1 MRREIK
7 INNRKWKFAIMNG
20 KNNKN
25 DKNSFSISYDFMQR
39 WGRLANS
46 DYLKIYIYMLYEY
59 SKNGSVS
66 SVEKLEKQLHIR
78 RDIIEAAIDFW
89 ETNGFMTLS
98 DGVVGFP
105 NNNFES
111 AAEQPDSTE
120 KPRKKVR
127 ENLRASYAP
136 GEIAQAM
143 EENASLSDLFSGAE
157 RVLGKSLSS
166 SDIEMIYSFYDWL
179 GLPVEVII
187 MLLGYCAKVG
197 KRTKRYMET
206 VAIDWSDRGID
217 NYEAAEALI
226 KHLENINSNENA
238 VRGVLGIYGRA
249 FTTTEKK
256 YIEKWCSDQQ
266 FDIDIISYA
275 YDRTVQNTGKLS
287 YLYMNKIMD
296 NWRAEGLDTVE
307 KIKAAGEEF
316 RSKSNK
322 GAPVKKS
329 KFNNY
334 TDENK
339 IDYSK
344 ITNKFLDDILD

>member
-1 MRREIK
+1 
-7 INNRKWKFAIMNG
+7 MNS

-66 SVEKLEKQLHIR
+66 SVGKLEKRLHIGS
-78 RDIIEAAIDFW
+78 DIIDAAIDYW
-89 ETNGFMTLS
+89 ETNGFMTVK
-98 DGVVGFP
+98 DGVISFP
-105 NNNFES
+105 SNNFENAS
-111 AAEQPDSTE
+111 EQTASNE

-143 EENASLSDLFSGAE
+143 EENARLSDLFSGAE
-157 RVLGKSLSS
+157 RVLGKTLSS

-206 VAIDWSDRGID
+206 VAIDWADRGID
-217 NYEAAEALI
+217 NYEAAEAHI

-238 VRGVLGIYGRA
+238 VRAVLGIYDRA
-249 FTTTEKK
+249 YTTTEKK
-256 YIEKWCSDQQ
+256 YIEKWCSDPQ

-287 YLYMNKIMD
+287 YSYMNKIMD

-316 RSKSNK
+316 RSKSDK
-322 GAPVKKS
+322 STPVKKS